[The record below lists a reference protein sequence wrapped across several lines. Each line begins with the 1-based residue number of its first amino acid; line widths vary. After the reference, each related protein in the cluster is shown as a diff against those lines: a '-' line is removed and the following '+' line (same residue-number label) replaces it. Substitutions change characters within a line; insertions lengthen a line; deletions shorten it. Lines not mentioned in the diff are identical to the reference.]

1 MTLLE
6 TTPREIRPIQTSLG
20 PELVDLEQATD
31 LATEIRD
38 KLVFNQDMVAKIQ
51 LSLMQTNHRITMIRK
66 NWLRRCGNSLKLNH
80 T

>member
-6 TTPREIRPIQTSLG
+6 TTLREIRPIQTSLG

-31 LATEIRD
+31 LATEISD
-38 KLVFNQDMVAKIQ
+38 KLVSNQDMVAKIQ

-66 NWLRRCGNSLKLNH
+66 N
-80 T
+80 

>member
-38 KLVFNQDMVAKIQ
+38 KLVSEVSNQDMVAKIQ
-51 LSLMQTNHRITMIRK
+51 LSLMQTNHRITMIKK
-66 NWLRRCGNSLKLNH
+66 N
-80 T
+80 

>member
-6 TTPREIRPIQTSLG
+6 TTLREIRPIQTSLG

-38 KLVFNQDMVAKIQ
+38 KLVSNQDMVAKIQ

-66 NWLRRCGNSLKLNH
+66 N
-80 T
+80 